1 MTEVLKEERAKFKI
15 LLAEDNLIN
24 QKVALRILK
33 FAGYNSSPVNNGLE
47 AVVAV
52 KESDYDVIL
61 MDVQMPEMDGFT
73 ATKMIRQLENPKN
86 KIPIIAITAHALM
99 GDKEKCIDAG
109 MDDYVTKPIISE
121 LLLNVIDKWL
131 KIELP
136 SEVEVIQPEKIIE
149 QVFDFLVLEKMS
161 MGDKEFQR
169 ELLKSYIND
178 MNERFQKLD
187 GFVKT
192 KNIEKIINEAHTIK
206 GASYSVGAKKI
217 GDEALGIELSGKQND
232 IDNILGRI
240 DVLNKAIEDTKMFLN
255 KFLS

>member
-1 MTEVLKEERAKFKI
+1 MLKVERAKFKI

-33 FAGYNSSPVNNGLE
+33 FAGYESSPVNNGLE

-52 KESDYDVIL
+52 KENNYDVIL

-73 ATKMIRQLENPKN
+73 ATKMIRQLDDPKN

-99 GDKEKCIDAG
+99 GDKERCIDAG

-121 LLLNVIDKWL
+121 QLISVIDKWL
-131 KIELP
+131 KIELQ
-136 SEVEVIQPEKIIE
+136 EEPELAETEEKE
-149 QVFDFLVLEKMS
+149 EPVFDFLVLEKMS
-161 MGDKEFQR
+161 MGDKEFQK
-169 ELLKSYIND
+169 ELLTSYIND

-187 GFVKT
+187 TFVRE
-192 KNIEKIINEAHTIK
+192 KNIVKVTNEAHTIK

-217 GDEALGIELSGKQND
+217 GDEAFGIELSGKQND
-232 IDNILGRI
+232 LDNIFGRI
-240 DVLNKAIEDTKMFLN
+240 GVLNKAIEETKVVLNSFLN
-255 KFLS
+255 